1 MDSDQRLARRR
12 AARDRLGLPDVAGQ
26 GQLTASLV
34 VDSLGDGLFVP
45 FAIVYF
51 LHTTRLTLPAIGL
64 GLSIAGLAAI
74 GTVIP
79 AGVLLDR
86 FPPARLVIAAN
97 LLSGV
102 AFAGYLIVG
111 QFWQLIAFALL
122 AAIGSRLYW
131 TANLALIGD
140 AFAAADRSRWFALQ
154 RALRNT
160 GFGLG
165 GLLGSIAISVGS
177 QAGYHALAAVNAVSY
192 LVAAALVFRWSRRQR
207 PAAGTAAGS
216 AARAAGPAARGGFG
230 AALRDGAFMLI
241 VATNLLFVLCA
252 LVLDVLLAVYLI
264 RALHEPAWLAGL
276 LFALNTAV
284 VAAGQTMMSSAAGR
298 LRPGRMLQLS
308 AAIWAISFG
317 VFWATGMLPRGAV
330 IPVLFLAVLIFTAAE
345 MVQGPALNDLVV
357 AIAPEP
363 VRGRYLGVYQLSWGA
378 GSALAPA
385 LFSWLFSVGTVL
397 PWSVLGLAC
406 AVWVILLGALARR
419 LPQF

>member
-192 LVAAALVFRWSRRQR
+192 LIAAALVFRWSRRQR

-264 RALHEPAWLAGL
+264 RALH
-276 LFALNTAV
+276 
-284 VAAGQTMMSSAAGR
+284 
-298 LRPGRMLQLS
+298 RPGWPDCCSR
-308 AAIWAISFG
+308 
-317 VFWATGMLPRGAV
+317 
-330 IPVLFLAVLIFTAAE
+330 
-345 MVQGPALNDLVV
+345 
-357 AIAPEP
+357 
-363 VRGRYLGVYQLSWGA
+363 
-378 GSALAPA
+378 
-385 LFSWLFSVGTVL
+385 
-397 PWSVLGLAC
+397 
-406 AVWVILLGALARR
+406 
-419 LPQF
+419 